1 MCNEKMWDRSIGR
14 VGSCMRVHIYILQCP
29 SQIPTS
35 TVESRQTG
43 GNIDFLSFCI
53 EGGDLKET
61 DVTSQVCI

>member
-1 MCNEKMWDRSIGR
+1 
-14 VGSCMRVHIYILQCP
+14 MRVHIYILQCP